1 MTRTPLFAIRT
12 ERYKLI
18 HDVLEPQEFESYDLS
33 KDPGETQNLY
43 GLPQY
48 LALQQDLSARL
59 EKLRAE
65 VPERKI
71 DSALAGNNQTISG
84 SWTIR
89 GDVEGYPINQRCIF
103 IQTGNAIAG
112 TCQAGARAA
121 S

>member
-1 MTRTPLFAIRT
+1 VTRTPLFAIRT

-18 HDVLEPQEFESYDLS
+18 HYVLEPQEFELYDLS
-33 KDPGETQNLY
+33 KDPGETLNLY

-48 LALQQDLSARL
+48 LGLQQDSSARL

-84 SWTIR
+84 SWTIGGTSR
-89 GDVEGYPINQRCIF
+89 
-103 IQTGNAIAG
+103 AIRSIRDAFLSRPA
-112 TCQAGARAA
+112 TPSRAPAKQAARAA